1 MARSV
6 DASEPTRMVAA
17 EGAKIVGMNEVRS
30 RRASDAGS
38 GAGLAAAAGIS
49 RSGARPPLL
58 VACNDGGIMRYRKL
72 SGRF

>member
-1 MARSV
+1 
-6 DASEPTRMVAA
+6 MVAA
-17 EGAKIVGMNEVRS
+17 EGSKIVGMNEVRS

-58 VACNDGGIMRYRKL
+58 VACNAVGLMRYHKL
-72 SGRF
+72 WSRF